1 MSVSERNMAPIWTD
15 PDDAPDMSGDEW
27 FGKATLYVGDKP
39 VRQLGRPRGSDKES
53 VTIRLDK
60 AALDHFR
67 AGGPGWQTRINAAVR
82 KAAGL

>member
-1 MSVSERNMAPIWTD
+1 MST
-15 PDDAPDMSGDEW
+15 DEW
-27 FGKATLYVGDKP
+27 FEKGILYHGEKP
-39 VRQLGRPRGSDKES
+39 VGRLGRPRGSDKES

-60 AALDHFR
+60 AALAHFR

>member
-1 MSVSERNMAPIWTD
+1 MSEQNTESSWID
-15 PDDAPDMSGDEW
+15 PDDAPDLSTDEW
-27 FGKATLYVGDKP
+27 YEKGTLYIGGKP
-39 VRQLGRPRGSDKES
+39 VRRLGRPTGSAKES
-53 VTIRLDK
+53 VTIRLDT